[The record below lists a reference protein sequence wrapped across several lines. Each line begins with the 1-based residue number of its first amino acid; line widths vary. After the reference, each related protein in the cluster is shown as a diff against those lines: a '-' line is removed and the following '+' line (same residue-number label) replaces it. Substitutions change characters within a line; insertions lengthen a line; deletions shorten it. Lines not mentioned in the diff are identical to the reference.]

1 MAKLTAET
9 CWASLYRA
17 GQWRKVH
24 ILNNYFVWCGCTN
37 DSLKWKIK
45 WWRINDILWLWELF
59 CIDCLPMLHGI
70 TLWGWPM
77 KPSLF
82 WTECELKMYKNMPS
96 LRYTVGVVNWAF
108 KGYGVSDMLGHLYK
122 SWKCWNCP
130 LYFIDSNESLYFYKK
145 LWILNNKLFVMP
157 SHFHHMSTNVF
168 FASTFSSC
176 VKIKND
182 FIF

>member
-1 MAKLTAET
+1 M
-9 CWASLYRA
+9 WLY
-17 GQWRKVH
+17 
-24 ILNNYFVWCGCTN
+24 
-37 DSLKWKIK
+37 KWQSKMKNEIVKNK
-45 WWRINDILWLWELF
+45 WQLELF

-130 LYFIDSNESLYFYKK
+130 WYLIDIGLLYFSFKFNESLVNQYFYKK
-145 LWILNNKLFVMP
+145 LWILNNKLFVTP
-157 SHFHHMSTNVF
+157 SHFHHMSTKVF
-168 FASTFSSC
+168 FC
-176 VKIKND
+176 LY
-182 FIF
+182 IFFMC